1 MEILLLKCGELVLK
15 GLNRNKFEERVC
27 TDLRHRLKCCGDCTI
42 KIMQST
48 IYVTP
53 TDEFFDVDR
62 AVDISRKVF
71 GIVSICRAAMCEK
84 NMDDIYA
91 LTCDYLADDLRGAS
105 TFKVEAKRSDK
116 KFPLNSMEIM
126 RETGSA
132 ILSRFPHLKVDV
144 RNPELTVYVE
154 VRDKNA
160 FVHAAPI
167 PGAGGLP
174 SGINGRVSILISGGI
189 DSPVAA
195 YMMARRGLALHAV
208 HFFSYPYTSERAKE
222 KVITLLEKVA
232 SYAGRIHLD
241 IVPFTKIQ
249 EEIRDKC
256 PEDLFTLVMRRF
268 MMRISQRLAADND
281 SYALVTG
288 ESMGQ
293 VASQTLHAI
302 ATTDAVCDIPVFR
315 PVIGMDKTEIVEI
328 ARKIDTFETSILP
341 YEDCCTVFT
350 PKHPQTKPTVAMLE
364 EAEAN
369 LDVDSLI
376 DEAVAAVEHL
386 RIQ

>member
-1 MEILLLKCGELVLK
+1 METLLLKCGELVLK

-27 TDLRHRLKCCGDCTI
+27 TDLRHRLKKCGSCNL

-48 IYVTP
+48 IYITP
-53 TDEFFDVDR
+53 EDEFFDVDQ
-62 AVDISRKVF
+62 ATEICRKVF

-84 NMDDIYA
+84 SMDAIYA
-91 LTCDYLADDLRGAS
+91 LAETYLADELQGAS

-116 KFPLNSMEIM
+116 KFPMNSMEIM
-126 RETGSA
+126 REVGGHL
-132 ILSRFPHLKVDV
+132 LSKYPHLEVDV
-144 RNPELTVYVE
+144 HNPELTVYVE

-160 FVHAAPI
+160 FVHGAPI

-174 SGINGRVSILISGGI
+174 ASINGRASVLISGGI

-232 SYAGRIHLD
+232 AYAGRIHLE
-241 IVPFTKIQ
+241 IVPFTHIQ

-256 PEDLFTLVMRRF
+256 PEDLFTLIMRRF
-268 MMRISQRLAADND
+268 MMRISQKLAARFE
-281 SYALVTG
+281 SHALVTG

-293 VASQTLHAI
+293 VASQTLYAI
-302 ATTDAVCDIPVFR
+302 AATDAVCEMPVFR

-350 PKHPQTKPTVAMLE
+350 PKHPQTKPTIAELE
-364 EAEAN
+364 EAEAA
-369 LDVDSLI
+369 LDIDALI
-376 DEAVAAVEHL
+376 EEAIAGVEYL

>member
-1 MEILLLKCGELVLK
+1 METLLLKCGELVLK

-27 TDLRHRLKCCGDCTI
+27 TDLRHRLKKCGNCTL

-53 TDEFFDVDR
+53 EDEFFDVDQ
-62 AVDISRKVF
+62 ATEICRKVF

-84 NMDDIYA
+84 DMDAIYA
-91 LTCDYLADDLRGAS
+91 LAETYLADDLQGAS

-116 KFPLNSMEIM
+116 KFPLNSMDIM
-126 RETGSA
+126 REVGGHL
-132 ILSRFPHLKVDV
+132 LSKFPHLEVDV

-174 SGINGRVSILISGGI
+174 SGINGRASILISGGI

-222 KVITLLEKVA
+222 KVLTLLEKVA
-232 SYAGRIHLD
+232 SYSGRIHLD
-241 IVPFTKIQ
+241 IVPFTHIQ

-256 PEDLFTLVMRRF
+256 PEDLFTLIMRRF
-268 MMRISQRLAADND
+268 MMRISQKLAEAND
-281 SYALVTG
+281 SHALITG

-293 VASQTLHAI
+293 VASQTLYAI
-302 ATTDAVCDIPVFR
+302 GTTDAACDIPVFR

-328 ARKIDTFETSILP
+328 ARRIDTFETSILP

-350 PKHPQTKPTVAMLE
+350 PKHPQTKPTIPMLE
-364 EAEAN
+364 EAEKA
-369 LDVDSLI
+369 LDVDGLI
-376 DEAVAAVEHL
+376 AEAIAGVENL

>member
-1 MEILLLKCGELVLK
+1 METLLLKCGELVLK

-27 TDLRHRLKCCGDCTI
+27 TDLRHRLKKCGNCTL

-53 TDEFFDVDR
+53 EDEFFDVDQ
-62 AVDISRKVF
+62 ATEICRKVF

-84 NMDDIYA
+84 DMNAIYA
-91 LTCDYLADDLRGAS
+91 LAETYLADDLQGAS
-105 TFKVEAKRSDK
+105 TFKVEATRSDK
-116 KFPLNSMEIM
+116 KFPMNSMEIM
-126 RETGSA
+126 REVGGHL
-132 ILSRFPHLKVDV
+132 LSKSPHLEVDV
-144 RNPELTVYVE
+144 HNPELIVHVE

-167 PGAGGLP
+167 PGAGCLP
-174 SGINGRVSILISGGI
+174 AGINGRASILISGGI

-232 SYAGRIHLD
+232 AYSGRIHLE
-241 IVPFTKIQ
+241 IVPFTHIQ

-256 PEDLFTLVMRRF
+256 PEDLFTLIMRRF
-268 MMRISQRLAADND
+268 MMRIAQKLAANFE

-293 VASQTLHAI
+293 VASQTLYAI
-302 ATTDAVCDIPVFR
+302 AATDAVCEMPVFR

-350 PKHPQTKPTVAMLE
+350 PKHPQTKPTVAELE
-364 EAEAN
+364 EAEKA
-369 LDVDSLI
+369 LDAEALI
-376 DEAVAAVEHL
+376 AEAVAGVEYL

>member
-15 GLNRNKFEERVC
+15 GLNRNRFEERVC
-27 TDLRHRLKCCGDCTI
+27 SDIRHRLKVCGSCDI

-53 TDEFFDVDR
+53 HDEFFDIDR
-62 AVDISRKVF
+62 ATEICSKVF
-71 GIVSICRAAMCEK
+71 GIVSICRAAMCQK
-84 NMDDIYA
+84 DMDSIYA
-91 LTCDYLADDLRGAS
+91 LAETYLADELRSAS

-116 KFPLNSMEIM
+116 KFPLNSMELM
-126 RETGSA
+126 REVGGYL
-132 ILSRFPHLKVDV
+132 LSKYPHLTVNV
-144 RNPELTVYVE
+144 RNPQLTVYVE
-154 VRDKNA
+154 VRDRNA
-160 FVHAAPI
+160 FVHTAPI

-174 SGINGRVSILISGGI
+174 SGINGRASILISGGI

-195 YMMARRGLALHAV
+195 YMMARRGLNLHGV

-232 SYAGRIHLD
+232 SYSGRIHLD
-241 IVPFTKIQ
+241 IVPFTHIQ

-268 MMRISQRLAADND
+268 MMRISQRLAGEND
-281 SYALVTG
+281 SLALITG

-293 VASQTLHAI
+293 VASQTLYAI

-315 PVIGMDKTEIVEI
+315 PLIGMDKTEIVEI

-350 PKHPQTKPTVAMLE
+350 PKHPQTKPTIAELE
-364 EAEAN
+364 RAESH
-369 LDVDSLI
+369 LDVDGLI
-376 DEAVAAVEHL
+376 NEALQGVEHL